1 MNNIRKFEE
10 LTEIEKM
17 ILAIKGAIKEIKRD
31 KTKEAF
37 YSAFIVA
44 TMERLKEKGM
54 TKEDIY
60 NYKVE
65 L

>member
-1 MNNIRKFEE
+1 MNNIRKLEE
-10 LTEIEKM
+10 LTEVEKM
-17 ILAIKGAIKEIKRD
+17 ILSLKGAIEEIKRD
-31 KTKEAF
+31 KTKEPF
-37 YSAFIVA
+37 YGAFIVA

-54 TKEDIY
+54 TKEEIY

>member
-10 LTEIEKM
+10 LTEVEKM
-17 ILAIKGAIKEIKRD
+17 ILAIKGAIEEIKRD
-31 KTKEAF
+31 KTKETF
-37 YSAFIVA
+37 YGAFIVA

>member
-1 MNNIRKFEE
+1 MNNKRKFEE

-17 ILAIKGAIKEIKRD
+17 VLALKGAIEEIKRD
-31 KTKEAF
+31 KTKELF

-44 TMERLKEKGM
+44 TMERLKGKGM